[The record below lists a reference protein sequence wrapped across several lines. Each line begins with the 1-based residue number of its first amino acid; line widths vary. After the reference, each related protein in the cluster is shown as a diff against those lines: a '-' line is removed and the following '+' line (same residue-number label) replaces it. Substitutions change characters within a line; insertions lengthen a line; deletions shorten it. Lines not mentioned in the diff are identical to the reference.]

1 MSKYSILFYTLI
13 LFILFPSKSF
23 AYLDPGTGSM
33 LLQALIGLIASL
45 FTTFYIFWNKIKLFF
60 KKIYSKIFKKK
71 GI

>member
-1 MSKYSILFYTLI
+1 MFKYSILFYILF
-13 LFILFPSKSF
+13 LFILFPSESF

-45 FTTFYIFWNKIKLFF
+45 FTTFYLFWNKIKLIF

-71 GI
+71 